1 VNDVV
6 EVTVSRRHSRLPAWL
21 LALRPQ
27 HWVKNVLVIVP
38 LAAAHQLGDLT
49 LLARVAM
56 AFAAFSMCAS
66 GQYVLNDLFDLE
78 ADRSHPSKRNRP
90 LASGEMT
97 RTAAYAVIAV
107 MWLAS
112 GLVAAR
118 LGAAFA
124 GVLAAYVVLMIAY
137 SLRLKHVV
145 LLDAVLL
152 AAGYS
157 ARVAAGAVAVSI
169 LPSTWLIAFCL
180 FLFYSL
186 ALIKRYAELAHN
198 RERQGLS
205 AHARGYEAVD
215 LPVVA
220 IFGIASGYLAVLVL
234 ALYLTS
240 GRTPSALYSQPMF
253 IGLTAVLLL
262 YWISYLWL
270 VANRGQMPEDPVLF
284 ALRDSRSWVLVVLMG
299 VCAWLAV

>member
-1 VNDVV
+1 VNDIV
-6 EVTVSRRHSRLPAWL
+6 EVPASRRRSRLPAWL

-27 HWVKNVLVIVP
+27 HWVKNALVIVP

-66 GQYVLNDLFDLE
+66 GQYVLNDLYDLE
-78 ADRSHPSKRNRP
+78 ADRTHPSKRNRP

-112 GLVAAR
+112 GLIAVQ

-198 RERQGLS
+198 RDRQGPS

-220 IFGIASGYLAVLVL
+220 TFGIASGYLAVLVL

-253 IGLTAVLLL
+253 IGLTALLLL

-270 VANRGQMPEDPVLF
+270 VANRGHMPEDPVLF

-299 VCAWLAV
+299 ICAWLAV

>member
-1 VNDVV
+1 MNDIV

-78 ADRSHPSKRNRP
+78 ADRTHPSKRNRP

-112 GLVAAR
+112 GVIAVQ

-198 RERQGLS
+198 RDRQGPS

-240 GRTPSALYSQPMF
+240 GRTPSPLYSQPMF
-253 IGLTAVLLL
+253 IALTAVLLL

-284 ALRDSRSWVLVVLMG
+284 ALRDGRSRVLVLLMG
-299 VCAWLAV
+299 ICAWLAV

>member
-1 VNDVV
+1 MNDIV
-6 EVTVSRRHSRLPAWL
+6 EVPVSRRRSRLPAWL

-78 ADRSHPSKRNRP
+78 ADRAHPSKRSRP

-97 RTAAYAVIAV
+97 RTVAVAMIAV
-107 MWLAS
+107 TWL
-112 GLVAAR
+112 GAALIAVQ

-124 GVLAAYVVLMIAY
+124 GVLAVYLLLMIAY
-137 SLRLKHVV
+137 SVRLKHVV
-145 LLDAVLL
+145 LLDALLL
-152 AAGYS
+152 AAGFS
-157 ARVAAGAVAVSI
+157 ARIAAGAVAVAI
-169 LPSTWLIAFCL
+169 LPSTWLIAFSL

-186 ALIKRYAELAHN
+186 ALIKRYAELTHN
-198 RERQGLS
+198 RDRQGPS

-284 ALRDSRSWVLVVLMG
+284 ALRDGRSRAIVLLMG
-299 VCAWLAV
+299 ICAWLAV

>member
-1 VNDVV
+1 MNDIV
-6 EVTVSRRHSRLPAWL
+6 EVPASRRRSRLPAWL

-38 LAAAHQLGDLT
+38 LAAAHQLGDFA

-56 AFAAFSMCAS
+56 AFAAFSLCAS

-78 ADRSHPSKRNRP
+78 ADRSHPSKRSRP

-97 RTAAYAVIAV
+97 RTTAFAVIAV

-112 GLVAAR
+112 GLIAAQ
-118 LGAAFA
+118 LGMAFS
-124 GVLAAYVVLMIAY
+124 GVLAAYVLLMIAY
-137 SLRLKHVV
+137 SVRLKHVV
-145 LLDAVLL
+145 LLDALLL

-157 ARVAAGAVAVSI
+157 ARIAAGAVAVAI
-169 LPSTWLIAFCL
+169 LPSTWLIAFSL

-186 ALIKRYAELAHN
+186 ALIKRYAELTHN
-198 RERQGLS
+198 RDRQGPS

-220 IFGIASGYLAVLVL
+220 TFGIASGYLAVLVL
-234 ALYLTS
+234 AMYLTS
-240 GRTPSALYSQPMF
+240 GGSHGGLYGHPSF
-253 IGLTAVLLL
+253 IALTAVLLL

-284 ALRDSRSWVLVVLMG
+284 ALRDGRSRAIVLLMG
-299 VCAWLAV
+299 ICAWLAV

>member
-1 VNDVV
+1 VNDIV

-27 HWVKNVLVIVP
+27 HWVKNALVIVP

-66 GQYVLNDLFDLE
+66 GQYVLNDLYDLE
-78 ADRSHPSKRNRP
+78 ADRTHPSKRNRP

-112 GLVAAR
+112 GLIAVQ

-124 GVLAAYVVLMIAY
+124 AVLGAYVLLMIAY

-198 RERQGLS
+198 RDRQGPS

-240 GRTPSALYSQPMF
+240 DRTPSALYSQPMF

-270 VANRGQMPEDPVLF
+270 VANRGQM
-284 ALRDSRSWVLVVLMG
+284 SRTRCCSR
-299 VCAWLAV
+299 

>member
-1 VNDVV
+1 MNDIV
-6 EVTVSRRHSRLPAWL
+6 EVPASRRHSRLPAWL

-78 ADRSHPSKRNRP
+78 ADRTHPSKRNRP

-112 GLVAAR
+112 GLIAVR

-186 ALIKRYAELAHN
+186 ALIKRYAELTHN
-198 RERQGLS
+198 RDRQGPS

-284 ALRDSRSWVLVVLMG
+284 ALRDSRSWVLVLLMG
-299 VCAWLAV
+299 ICAWLAV

>member
-1 VNDVV
+1 VNDIV
-6 EVTVSRRHSRLPAWL
+6 EVPASRRRSRLPAWL
-21 LALRPQ
+21 LTLRPQ

-38 LAAAHQLGDLT
+38 LAAAHQLGDFA

-66 GQYVLNDLFDLE
+66 GQYVLNDLYDLE
-78 ADRSHPSKRNRP
+78 ADRTHPSKRNRP

-112 GLVAAR
+112 GLIAVQ

-198 RERQGLS
+198 RDSQGPS

-215 LPVVA
+215 LPIVA
-220 IFGIASGYLAVLVL
+220 TFGIASGYLAVLVL

-240 GRTPSALYSQPMF
+240 GRTPSLLYSQPMF

-284 ALRDSRSWVLVVLMG
+284 ALRDSRSWVLVLLMG
-299 VCAWLAV
+299 ICAWLAV

>member
-1 VNDVV
+1 MNDIA
-6 EVTVSRRHSRLPAWL
+6 EVPASRGRSRLPAWL

-38 LAAAHQLGDLT
+38 LAAAHQLGDFT

-66 GQYVLNDLFDLE
+66 GQYVLNDLYDLE
-78 ADRSHPSKRNRP
+78 ADRTHPSKRNRP

-97 RTAAYAVIAV
+97 HTAAYAVIAV

-112 GLVAAR
+112 GLIAVQ

-137 SLRLKHVV
+137 SLRLKHVA

-169 LPSTWLIAFCL
+169 QPSTWLIAFCL

-198 RERQGLS
+198 RDSQGPS

-253 IGLTAVLLL
+253 IGLTALLLL

-270 VANRGQMPEDPVLF
+270 VANRGHMPEDPVLF

-299 VCAWLAV
+299 ICAWLAV

>member
-1 VNDVV
+1 VNDIV
-6 EVTVSRRHSRLPAWL
+6 EVPASRRRSRLPAWL

-27 HWVKNVLVIVP
+27 HWVKNALVIVP

-66 GQYVLNDLFDLE
+66 GQYVLNDLYDLE
-78 ADRSHPSKRNRP
+78 ADRTHPSKRNRP

-97 RTAAYAVIAV
+97 RTAAFAVIAV

-112 GLVAAR
+112 GLIAVQ

-198 RERQGLS
+198 RDRQGPS

-220 IFGIASGYLAVLVL
+220 TFGIASGYLAVLVL
-234 ALYLTS
+234 AMYLTS
-240 GRTPSALYSQPMF
+240 GGSHDGLYGHPSF
-253 IGLTAVLLL
+253 IALTAVLLL

-284 ALRDSRSWVLVVLMG
+284 ALRDGRSRAIVLLMG
-299 VCAWLAV
+299 ICAWLAV

>member
-1 VNDVV
+1 VNDIV

-78 ADRSHPSKRNRP
+78 ADRTHPSKRNRP
-90 LASGEMT
+90 LASGAMT

-112 GLVAAR
+112 GVIAVQ

-198 RERQGLS
+198 RDSQGPS
-205 AHARGYEAVD
+205 AHARGYEAAD

-270 VANRGQMPEDPVLF
+270 VANRGHMPEDPVLF

>member
-1 VNDVV
+1 VNDIV

-66 GQYVLNDLFDLE
+66 GQYVLNDLYDLE
-78 ADRSHPSKRNRP
+78 ADRTHPSKRNRP

-112 GLVAAR
+112 GLIAVQ

-124 GVLAAYVVLMIAY
+124 AVLAAYVVLMIAY

-198 RERQGLS
+198 RDRQGPS

-240 GRTPSALYSQPMF
+240 DRTPSALYSQPMF

-270 VANRGQMPEDPVLF
+270 VANRGQMSEDPVLF

-299 VCAWLAV
+299 ICAWLAV

>member
-1 VNDVV
+1 MNDIV
-6 EVTVSRRHSRLPAWL
+6 EVPVSRRRSRLPAWL

-66 GQYVLNDLFDLE
+66 GQYVLNDLYDLE
-78 ADRSHPSKRNRP
+78 ADRTHPSKRNRP

-112 GLVAAR
+112 GLIAVQ

-198 RERQGLS
+198 RDSQGPS

-270 VANRGQMPEDPVLF
+270 VANRGHMPEDPVLF

-299 VCAWLAV
+299 ICAWLAV

>member
-1 VNDVV
+1 VNDIV
-6 EVTVSRRHSRLPAWL
+6 EVPASRRRSRLPAWL

-27 HWVKNVLVIVP
+27 HWVKNALVIVP
-38 LAAAHQLGDLT
+38 LAAAHQLGDFA

-56 AFAAFSMCAS
+56 AFAAFSLCAS

-78 ADRSHPSKRNRP
+78 ADRTHPTKRRRP

-97 RTAAYAVIAV
+97 RTAAVAMIAV
-107 MWLAS
+107 TW
-112 GLVAAR
+112 
-118 LGAAFA
+118 LGAALIAAQLGIAFS
-124 GVLAAYVVLMIAY
+124 GVLAAYVLLMIAY
-137 SLRLKHVV
+137 SVRLKHVV
-145 LLDAVLL
+145 LLDALLL

-157 ARVAAGAVAVSI
+157 ARIAAGAVAVAI
-169 LPSTWLIAFCL
+169 LPSTWLIAFSL

-186 ALIKRYAELAHN
+186 ALIKRYAELTHN
-198 RERQGLS
+198 RDRQGPS

-220 IFGIASGYLAVLVL
+220 TFGIASGYLAVLVL
-234 ALYLTS
+234 AMYLTS
-240 GRTPSALYSQPMF
+240 GGSHGGLYGHPSF
-253 IGLTAVLLL
+253 IALTAVLLL

-284 ALRDSRSWVLVVLMG
+284 ALRDGRSRAIVLLMG
-299 VCAWLAV
+299 ICAWLAV

>member
-1 VNDVV
+1 
-6 EVTVSRRHSRLPAWL
+6 
-21 LALRPQ
+21 
-27 HWVKNVLVIVP
+27 
-38 LAAAHQLGDLT
+38 
-49 LLARVAM
+49 M
-56 AFAAFSMCAS
+56 AFAAFSFCAS
-66 GQYVLNDLFDLE
+66 GQYVLNDLYDLE
-78 ADRSHPSKRNRP
+78 ADRAHPSKRNRP

-97 RTAAYAVIAV
+97 RTAAFAMIAV

-112 GLVAAR
+112 GLIAVQ

-198 RERQGLS
+198 RDSQGPS

-215 LPVVA
+215 LPIVA
-220 IFGIASGYLAVLVL
+220 TFGIASGYLAVLVL

-270 VANRGQMPEDPVLF
+270 VANRGHMPEDPVLF
-284 ALRDSRSWVLVVLMG
+284 ALRDSRSWVLVLLMG
-299 VCAWLAV
+299 ICAWLAV

>member
-1 VNDVV
+1 MNDIV
-6 EVTVSRRHSRLPAWL
+6 EVPASRRRSRLPAWL

-27 HWVKNVLVIVP
+27 HWVKNALVIVP
-38 LAAAHQLGDLT
+38 LAAAHQLGDFA

-78 ADRSHPSKRNRP
+78 ADRSHPSKRSRP

-97 RTAAYAVIAV
+97 RTTAFAVIAV

-112 GLVAAR
+112 GLIAAQ
-118 LGAAFA
+118 LGMAFS
-124 GVLAAYVVLMIAY
+124 GVLAAYVLLMIAY
-137 SLRLKHVV
+137 SVRLKHVV
-145 LLDAVLL
+145 LLDALLL

-157 ARVAAGAVAVSI
+157 ARIAAGAVAVAI
-169 LPSTWLIAFCL
+169 LPSTWLIAFSL

-186 ALIKRYAELAHN
+186 ALIKRYAELTHN
-198 RERQGLS
+198 RDRQGPS

-220 IFGIASGYLAVLVL
+220 TFGIASGYLAVLVL
-234 ALYLTS
+234 AMYLTS
-240 GRTPSALYSQPMF
+240 GGSHGGLYGHPSF
-253 IGLTAVLLL
+253 IALTAVLLL

-284 ALRDSRSWVLVVLMG
+284 ALRDGRSRAIVLLMG
-299 VCAWLAV
+299 ICAWLAV

>member
-1 VNDVV
+1 VNDIV
-6 EVTVSRRHSRLPAWL
+6 EVPASRRRSRLPAWL

-27 HWVKNVLVIVP
+27 HWVKNALVIVP
-38 LAAAHQLGDLT
+38 LAAAHQLGDFA

-78 ADRSHPSKRNRP
+78 ADRSHPSKRSRP

-97 RTAAYAVIAV
+97 RTAAVAMIAV
-107 MWLAS
+107 TW
-112 GLVAAR
+112 
-118 LGAAFA
+118 LGAALIAAQLGIAFS
-124 GVLAAYVVLMIAY
+124 GVLAAYVLLMIAY
-137 SLRLKHVV
+137 SVRLKHVV
-145 LLDAVLL
+145 LLDALLL
-152 AAGYS
+152 AAGFS
-157 ARVAAGAVAVSI
+157 ARIAAGAVAVAI
-169 LPSTWLIAFCL
+169 LPSTWLIAFSL

-186 ALIKRYAELAHN
+186 ALIKRYAELTHN
-198 RERQGLS
+198 RDRQGPS

-220 IFGIASGYLAVLVL
+220 TFGIASGYLAVLVL
-234 ALYLTS
+234 AMYLTS
-240 GRTPSALYSQPMF
+240 GGSHGGLYGHPSF
-253 IGLTAVLLL
+253 IALTAVLLL

-284 ALRDSRSWVLVVLMG
+284 ALRDGRSRAIVLLMG
-299 VCAWLAV
+299 ICAWLAV

>member
-1 VNDVV
+1 VNDIV
-6 EVTVSRRHSRLPAWL
+6 EVPASRRHSRLPAWL

-38 LAAAHQLGDLT
+38 LAAAHQLGDFA

-78 ADRSHPSKRNRP
+78 ADRTHASKRKRP

-97 RTAAYAVIAV
+97 RTAAFAVIAV

-112 GLVAAR
+112 ALIAVQ

-124 GVLAAYVVLMIAY
+124 GVLAAYVLLMIAY
-137 SLRLKHVV
+137 SVRLKHVV
-145 LLDAVLL
+145 VLDAMLL

-157 ARVAAGAVAVSI
+157 ARVAAGAVAVAI
-169 LPSTWLIAFCL
+169 RPSTWLIALCL
-180 FLFYSL
+180 CLFYSL
-186 ALIKRYAELAHN
+186 ALIKRYAELTHN
-198 RERQGLS
+198 RDRQGPS

-215 LPVVA
+215 LPIVA
-220 IFGIASGYLAVLVL
+220 TFGIASGYLAVLVL

-240 GRTPSALYSQPMF
+240 GRTPSLLYSQPMF

-284 ALRDSRSWVLVVLMG
+284 ALRDGRSRVLVVLMG
-299 VCAWLAV
+299 ICAWLAV

>member
-1 VNDVV
+1 MNDIV

-66 GQYVLNDLFDLE
+66 GQYVLNDLYDLE
-78 ADRSHPSKRNRP
+78 ADRTHPSKRNRP

-112 GLVAAR
+112 GLIAVQ

-124 GVLAAYVVLMIAY
+124 AVLAAYVVLMIAY

-198 RERQGLS
+198 RDRQGPS

-299 VCAWLAV
+299 ICAWLAV

>member
-1 VNDVV
+1 VNDIV
-6 EVTVSRRHSRLPAWL
+6 EVPASRRRSRLPAWL

-27 HWVKNVLVIVP
+27 HWVKNALVIVP

-66 GQYVLNDLFDLE
+66 GQYVLNDLYDLE
-78 ADRSHPSKRNRP
+78 ADRTHPSKRNRP

-97 RTAAYAVIAV
+97 RTAAFAVIAV

-112 GLVAAR
+112 GLIAVQ

-186 ALIKRYAELAHN
+186 ALIKRYAELTHN
-198 RERQGLS
+198 RDRQGPS

-220 IFGIASGYLAVLVL
+220 TFGIASGYLAVLVL
-234 ALYLTS
+234 AMYLTS
-240 GRTPSALYSQPMF
+240 GGSHGGLYGHPSF
-253 IGLTAVLLL
+253 IALTAVLLL

-284 ALRDSRSWVLVVLMG
+284 ALRDGRSRAIVLLMG
-299 VCAWLAV
+299 ICAWLAV

>member
-1 VNDVV
+1 VNDIV
-6 EVTVSRRHSRLPAWL
+6 EVPASRRRSRLPAWL

-66 GQYVLNDLFDLE
+66 GQYVLNDLYDLE
-78 ADRSHPSKRNRP
+78 ADRTHPSKRNRP

-112 GLVAAR
+112 GLIAVQ

-198 RERQGLS
+198 RDSQGPS
-205 AHARGYEAVD
+205 AHARGYEAAD

>member
-1 VNDVV
+1 MNDIV
-6 EVTVSRRHSRLPAWL
+6 EVPASRRHSRLPAWL

-56 AFAAFSMCAS
+56 AFAAFSLCAS

-78 ADRSHPSKRNRP
+78 ADRTHPSKRNRP

-112 GLVAAR
+112 GLIAVR

-186 ALIKRYAELAHN
+186 ALIKRYAELTHN
-198 RERQGLS
+198 RDRQGPS

-284 ALRDSRSWVLVVLMG
+284 ALRDSRSWVLVLLMG
-299 VCAWLAV
+299 ICAWLAV

>member
-1 VNDVV
+1 VNDIV
-6 EVTVSRRHSRLPAWL
+6 EVPASRGRSRLPAWL

-27 HWVKNVLVIVP
+27 HWVKNALVIVP

-66 GQYVLNDLFDLE
+66 GQYVLNDLYDLE
-78 ADRSHPSKRNRP
+78 ADRTHPSKRNRP

-97 RTAAYAVIAV
+97 RTAAYAVIAL

-112 GLVAAR
+112 GLIAVQ

-198 RERQGLS
+198 RDSQGPS
-205 AHARGYEAVD
+205 AHARGYEAAD

-270 VANRGQMPEDPVLF
+270 VANRGHMPEDPVLF
-284 ALRDSRSWVLVVLMG
+284 ALRDSRSRVLVVLMG
-299 VCAWLAV
+299 ICAWLAV

>member
-1 VNDVV
+1 MNDVV

-21 LALRPQ
+21 LALRPR

-90 LASGEMT
+90 LASGQMT

-112 GLVAAR
+112 ALIAVQ

-198 RERQGLS
+198 RDRQGLS

-299 VCAWLAV
+299 ICAWLAV

>member
-1 VNDVV
+1 VPA
-6 EVTVSRRHSRLPAWL
+6 SRGRSRLPAWL

-38 LAAAHQLGDLT
+38 LAAAHQLGDFA

-56 AFAAFSMCAS
+56 AFAAFSLCAS
-66 GQYVLNDLFDLE
+66 GQYLLNDLFDLE
-78 ADRSHPSKRNRP
+78 ADRSHPSKRSRP

-97 RTAAYAVIAV
+97 RTAAVAMIAV
-107 MWLAS
+107 TW
-112 GLVAAR
+112 
-118 LGAAFA
+118 LGAALIAAQLGMAFS
-124 GVLAAYVVLMIAY
+124 GVLAAYVLLMIAY
-137 SLRLKHVV
+137 SVRLKHVV
-145 LLDAVLL
+145 LLDALLL

-157 ARVAAGAVAVSI
+157 ARIAAGAVAVAI
-169 LPSTWLIAFCL
+169 LPSTWLIAFSL

-186 ALIKRYAELAHN
+186 ALIKRYAELTHN
-198 RERQGLS
+198 RDRQGPS

-220 IFGIASGYLAVLVL
+220 TFGIASGYLAVLVL
-234 ALYLTS
+234 AMYLTS
-240 GRTPSALYSQPMF
+240 GGSHGGLYGHPSF
-253 IGLTAVLLL
+253 IALTAVLLL

-284 ALRDSRSWVLVVLMG
+284 ALRDGRSRAIVLLMG
-299 VCAWLAV
+299 ICAWLAV